1 MLYCIGTSSS
11 YGLAIMT
18 GFADDPRYWITDFR
32 SPVSITFGQAQT
44 FTYEYTVPS
53 TLSTA
58 LPIYLSVIS
67 QFGGTAP
74 TTASCTVVIDD
85 LKVELLGQF
94 ERAPLRGCSLDA
106 AMNAILVQHQ
116 GEDSSVYSSSDAQ
129 AIQSATV
136 TPVTYPEG
144 YIFGLRY
151 TEPPNVCDAMQTALD
166 QFGAVMFEDAQN
178 VIRFRRLTD
187 PSTGTPVVQFDTSN
201 VDPDSI
207 SIRPDEALGLTTKFW
222 ARPNC
227 DPNAENDFVSDTA
240 IVTPATK
247 AALMGPG
254 QFNVEATVSLAAEY
268 AAAQGA
274 PRFLTRLDD
283 PTQCLA
289 EGNRVGGIWAQKRVN
304 GTLTNGKRRIVTLTA
319 FFEGLSLGVGSLVV
333 QPQQLYYNDVALI
346 NLPKHGLTN
355 VQGAVI
361 STELFP
367 FAGKI
372 TVEVL
377 V

>member
-1 MLYCIGTSSS
+1 
-11 YGLAIMT
+11 MT
-18 GFADDPRYWITDFR
+18 GLADDPRYWVTDFR
-32 SPVSITFGQAQT
+32 EPVTIPGGRPPPNSV

-53 TLSTA
+53 TVGTA
-58 LPIYLSVIS
+58 LPIYLCVIS
-67 QFGGTAP
+67 QFGGGAP
-74 TTASCTVVIDD
+74 STPSCTVVIDD

-94 ERAPLRGCSLDA
+94 TRAPLSGVTLDD

-116 GEDSSVYSSSDAQ
+116 GEDTSVYSSADAQ
-129 AIQSATV
+129 ALQNATV
-136 TPVTYPEG
+136 VPVTYPQG
-144 YIFGLRY
+144 YVFGLRY

-166 QFGAVMFEDAQN
+166 TFGAVMFEDADNQ
-178 VIRFRRLTD
+178 IRFRRLTD
-187 PSTGTPVVQFDTSN
+187 PALGTPVVQFDTSN

-227 DPNAENDFVSDTA
+227 DPNADNDFVSDRA

-247 AALMGPG
+247 EALMGLG
-254 QFNVEATVSLAAEY
+254 QYNVESTVNPAAEY
-268 AAAQGA
+268 AAAKGA
-274 PRFLTRLDD
+274 PRFLTRFDD
-283 PTQCLA
+283 PTQCLT
-289 EGNRVGGIWAQKRVN
+289 EGNRVNSIWAQKDIN
-304 GTLTNGKRRIVTLTA
+304 GVLSSGKKRIVTLTA
-319 FFEGLSLGVGSLVV
+319 FFENLSLGVSPLVV

-377 V
+377 I